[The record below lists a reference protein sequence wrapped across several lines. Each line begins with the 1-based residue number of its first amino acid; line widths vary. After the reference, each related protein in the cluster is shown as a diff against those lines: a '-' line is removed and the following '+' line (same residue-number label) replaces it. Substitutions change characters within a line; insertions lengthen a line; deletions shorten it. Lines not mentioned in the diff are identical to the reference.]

1 MFRAQ
6 FGEDEFFSKLFPT
19 GYIGTCVEVGADDG
33 IKYSNT
39 AFFEE
44 IGWKCLCIEPILEQ
58 FEKCKSTRKNAVN
71 CCAGA
76 ENKDDTIFHAYYL
89 HDGTATAI
97 SSLEPDS
104 RLISQL
110 GHLISSVVDIPVK
123 TRTLDTLLKEVNF
136 PQKIDFISIDT
147 ENTELDVLKGIDLD
161 FYDVTYFIIEN
172 NYNEPHCID
181 YLTKKG
187 YNVITRL
194 GVNDIFKK
202 QSQT

>member
-6 FGEDEFFSKLFPT
+6 FGEDKFLSTWFPA

-33 IKYSNT
+33 LSGSNT
-39 AFFEE
+39 AFFEDN
-44 IGWKCLCIEPILEQ
+44 GWECLCIEPIPKQ
-58 FEKCKSTRKNAVN
+58 FEKCKSVRKNVLN

-76 ENKDDTIFHAYYL
+76 EDRDDTIFHAYYL
-89 HDGTATAI
+89 HDGTASAI

-110 GHLISSVVDIPVK
+110 GHLISSIVDIPVR
-123 TRTLDTLLKEVNF
+123 TRTLNTLFKEVNF

-147 ENTELDVLKGIDLD
+147 ENTELDVLKGLDLD

-172 NYNEPHCID
+172 NYNEPQCID
-181 YLTKKG
+181 YLTNKG
-187 YNVITRL
+187 YKLITRL

-202 QSQT
+202 Q